1 MPPSPGI
8 PTGRGSGLKHRP
20 VWVRIPP
27 GAHNAAMGV
36 FSKIAVAAAGTVL
49 ILGVSGCS
57 TSPDVGEG
65 NELGNHFETSN
76 PSDEFLDDGSGNEL
90 EIGSDL
96 TLPPTW
102 PIGVPT
108 PVGSLIAVSV
118 IDEQTAVATW
128 SVTGDVV
135 PAQIEFLT
143 LFDSG
148 YVVQPIPDLST
159 ESIFVYG
166 AIGNGYDITISA
178 TVGEKSTDPGEI
190 TLLINPSS

>member
-1 MPPSPGI
+1 
-8 PTGRGSGLKHRP
+8 
-20 VWVRIPP
+20 V
-27 GAHNAAMGV
+27 GV
-36 FSKIAVAAAGTVL
+36 FLKIAVAAAGTVL

-65 NELGNHFETSN
+65 NELGNHLQTSH

-148 YVVQPIPDLST
+148 YLVQPIPDLST